1 MIVLKEYIGIR
12 FKSEINVSKLFSVHY
27 FEYPVNFSYAG
38 EKHDFWEMVY
48 ADKGDIQVSRDNN
61 SYTLKQGEIIFHKPN
76 EWHTISAFSDSA
88 PNVAIVAFE
97 CKSEAMAF
105 FEDKILAVGQEQK
118 AIISKII
125 SEYTGGFS
133 TPLDNPYT
141 KNLTRKKV
149 QRFGAEQLIKQY
161 ISELLISFLRRNTAP
176 IQKSAINMN
185 RDNLMFEMIENY
197 MLDRIYESISIED
210 LVKFSGSNKTTLTT
224 LFKDCSGLAPIEYF
238 LAMKID
244 LAKQYLREDNHNIS
258 QIAEILGYSSIH
270 YFSRQFKKIS
280 GMTPSEYALS
290 IQAII
295 KEA

>member
-1 MIVLKEYIGIR
+1 MKEYIGIR
-12 FKSEINVSKLFSVHY
+12 FKSEINISKLYSVHY
-27 FEYPVNFSYAG
+27 FEYPVNFSYVG
-38 EKHDFWEMVY
+38 EKHDFWEIVY
-48 ADKGDIQVSRDNN
+48 ADKGDILVSRDNN

-88 PNVAIVAFE
+88 PNVAIVSFE
-97 CKSEAMAF
+97 CKSASMAF

-125 SEYTGGFS
+125 SEYTGGFL

-141 KNLTRKKV
+141 KILTRKKV
-149 QRFGAEQLIKQY
+149 QRFGSEQLIKQY

-176 IQKSAINMN
+176 IQKSVINMN
-185 RDNLMFEMIENY
+185 RDNIMFEMIENY
-197 MLDRIYESISIED
+197 MIDRIFESISIDD
-210 LVKFSGSNKTTLTT
+210 LIKFSGSNKTTLTT
-224 LFKDCSGLAPIEYF
+224 LFKNCSGLAPIEYF
-238 LAMKID
+238 LYMKID

-258 QIAEILGYSSIH
+258 QIAELLGYSSIH
-270 YFSRQFKKIS
+270 YFSRQFKKIA